1 MDIFKQTEV
10 KSVLQF
16 CNMSPPVY
24 YNNQA
29 SYVSVVVIPSH
40 LPHLNLLFQFYE
52 ALTEK
57 ALGVAWHVKGRYG
70 LICAL
75 LPYVG
80 LQQVTYLNV
89 QFGFKCVTWMILCG
103 PPGCRKFLFEY
114 WKTFHKWTY
123 LTTKIYCQ
131 QLFMFFKTYFSH
143 QFWSNILI
151 FKPLLHPTSTFYW
164 IKFQPLFAALF
175 YIK

>member
-1 MDIFKQTEV
+1 MWIKNWIE
-10 KSVLQF
+10 L
-16 CNMSPPVY
+16 NWI
-24 YNNQA
+24 
-29 SYVSVVVIPSH
+29 IPSH
-40 LPHLNLLFQFYE
+40 FATLEFIVSVLWGTHRKGSWCCLAREREIWLDLRTSAICWTSTGYLFE
-52 ALTEK
+52 CT
-57 ALGVAWHVKGRYG
+57 VWVKILKY
-70 LICAL
+70 
-75 LPYVG
+75 
-80 LQQVTYLNV
+80 
-89 QFGFKCVTWMILCG
+89 VTWMILCG

-123 LTTKIYCQ
+123 LTTKIYCP